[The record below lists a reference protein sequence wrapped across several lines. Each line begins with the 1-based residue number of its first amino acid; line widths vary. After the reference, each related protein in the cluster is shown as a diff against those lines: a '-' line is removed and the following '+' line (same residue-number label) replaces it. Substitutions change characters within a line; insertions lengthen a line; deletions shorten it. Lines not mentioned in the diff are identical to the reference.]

1 MNLLKELINKSFD
14 MVKQNNRS
22 RSFNR
27 QKFEQILTNLQKNLV
42 LHIEANQS
50 KLLINENVTTDA
62 AAAAHDNTI
71 IQPSSSTE
79 SKEIIVIDSPEQKST
94 VKMV

>member
-50 KLLINENVTTDA
+50 KLLINENVTTAA